1 MKINKEIIARLD
13 IHVLTL
19 LTLKDITTVEVLVQ
33 EDFLVGVNE
42 LILSTAKTNPA
53 VLTNYIIW
61 RVLAAFYPDRP
72 ADSSARCVHYSTSR
86 HLSRDVLFCFLSEV
100 PVTNWAPQ

>member
-1 MKINKEIIARLD
+1 M
-13 IHVLTL
+13 
-19 LTLKDITTVEVLVQ
+19 EVLVQ

-42 LILSTAKTNPA
+42 LILRTAETNPA

-72 ADSSARCVHYSTSR
+72 ADPSARCV
-86 HLSRDVLFCFLSEV
+86 
-100 PVTNWAPQ
+100 TNPGNYQLINVVG

>member
-1 MKINKEIIARLD
+1 M
-13 IHVLTL
+13 
-19 LTLKDITTVEVLVQ
+19 Q

-72 ADSSARCVHYSTSR
+72 ADSRARCVNADYIPRKCSL
-86 HLSRDVLFCFLSEV
+86 HLHTGLAN
-100 PVTNWAPQ
+100 P

>member
-72 ADSSARCVHYSTSR
+72 ADSRARCVNSDYYCPRKMLPIS
-86 HLSRDVLFCFLSEV
+86 
-100 PVTNWAPQ
+100 APNLYPKSN

>member
-1 MKINKEIIARLD
+1 M
-13 IHVLTL
+13 
-19 LTLKDITTVEVLVQ
+19 LVQ

-42 LILSTAKTNPA
+42 LILGTAKTNPP

-72 ADSSARCVHYSTSR
+72 ADSSARCVKAVYRGLALASFY
-86 HLSRDVLFCFLSEV
+86 L
-100 PVTNWAPQ
+100 